1 MESVFEKII
10 NKLNERIEYHEKRR
24 KVLIDFGLHE
34 EADKITD
41 RILELNFSKNAVE
54 QAVAEYNNGWIPCE
68 IEMPKEHDSIFAR
81 FKGTDR
87 WNNAMFEK
95 TSDVVNV
102 TVSDGKGNSVSTH
115 AHTTDGKWS
124 CDLLGTNKSYHIVA
138 WQPLPAPYQ
147 PKGE

>member
-1 MESVFEKII
+1 MESVFEKMKRRIMMVANEACGYTAMTRVVSEAELKDII
-10 NKLNERIEYHEKRR
+10 ND
-24 KVLIDFGLHE
+24 V
-34 EADKITD
+34 A
-41 RILELNFSKNAVE
+41 
-54 QAVAEYNNGWIPCE
+54 AEYNNGWIPCE
-68 IEMPKEHDSIFAR
+68 TEMPKEHDSIFAR

-124 CDLLGTNKSYHIVA
+124 CDLLGANKSYRIVA
-138 WQPLPAPYQ
+138 WQPLPETYQ